1 MRKATL
7 FLFAAV
13 AATAL
18 VSCNKDRG
26 ASVPGEGRPV
36 EFNVSIQGA
45 PSTRATGTTYADES
59 KVNDLQVFV
68 FDETGALQDYKAAGA
83 AMTATLSA
91 TSGVRTVWAVVNAP
105 SMADITTAAR
115 LEERA
120 TLLSDN
126 GRDSFVM
133 TGSTT
138 GEIVDGGT
146 VAITVKRIVSRV
158 SVAKISTDFKYAL
171 AEKVLTVNG
180 IYLINVAADNNYAV
194 SAAAPVNWLNKLGHE
209 DATLDEL
216 LYDGLDGVTVSNGNP
231 YSVEHAFYPYPNP
244 VEAETYEDQWAPRHT
259 MLVVDVTLDGERGY
273 YPIELPVLERN
284 KTYSIEEIV
293 LTRRP
298 GDVPYKPI
306 ETGEATAQITVA
318 EWELGLNLGTITI

>member
-7 FLFAAV
+7 LVLAAA
-13 AATAL
+13 AATSL
-18 VSCNKDRG
+18 LSCSKDRG
-26 ASVPGEGRPV
+26 ATPSPDGRPV
-36 EFNVSIQGA
+36 DFNVSIQGT

-68 FDETGALQDYKAAGA
+68 FDETGTLQDYKAAGA
-83 AMTATLSA
+83 AMTATMSA

-105 SMADITTAAR
+105 SMADITTATQ

-120 TLLSDN
+120 TLLSEN

-158 SVAKISTDFKYAL
+158 SVAKISTDFKYAM
-171 AEKVLTVNG
+171 AEKTLTVNG

-194 SAAAPVNWLNKLGHE
+194 GAAAPVNWLNKLGHE
-209 DATLDEL
+209 DSTLDGL
-216 LYDGLDGVTVSNGNP
+216 LYDGLEGVTVSNGSP
-231 YSVEHAFYPYPNP
+231 YTVEHAFYPYPNP
-244 VEAETYEDQWAPRHT
+244 VETETYEDAWSPRHT